1 MAQFVRILC
10 PVHGKEESLSLP
22 GYSDDFSGD
31 VPCAG
36 DNWCILKIELLNGA
50 VKSLFVKP

>member
-10 PVHGKEESLSLP
+10 PVHGKEESLSFP
-22 GYSDDFSGD
+22 SYSDDFSGD
-31 VPCAG
+31 VPCA
-36 DNWCILKIELLNGA
+36 DENWRILTIELLNGA